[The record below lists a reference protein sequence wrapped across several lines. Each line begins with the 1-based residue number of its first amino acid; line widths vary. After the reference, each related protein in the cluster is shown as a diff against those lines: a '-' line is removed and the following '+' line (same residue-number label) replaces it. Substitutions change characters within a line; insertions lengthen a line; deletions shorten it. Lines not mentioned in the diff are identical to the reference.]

1 MAKPHTIVP
10 IGNLI
15 KDTEVH
21 STTFPYYNKRS
32 TTNFPVF
39 SSLTHIQK
47 LELQC
52 TVLLS
57 YQEVGFLTIFFFK
70 FSFNDYYLQQNTSE
84 CRPRSNHLH
93 LPPPYIITDLIRVGE
108 QYPGSVLCRLLD
120 TVPHS
125 SQSQLFTILHTPI
138 DHSNAWKWYQFG
150 CGLTFTH
157 FYLVAKSSG
166 IPLNKNGTCV
176 EDFVLVN
183 CNIKVQ

>member
-1 MAKPHTIVP
+1 MIIIFNKIHLNV
-10 IGNLI
+10 GHVL
-15 KDTEVH
+15 
-21 STTFPYYNKRS
+21 TTY
-32 TTNFPVF
+32 
-39 SSLTHIQK
+39 
-47 LELQC
+47 
-52 TVLLS
+52 
-57 YQEVGFLTIFFFK
+57 
-70 FSFNDYYLQQNTSE
+70 
-84 CRPRSNHLH
+84 LH

-166 IPLNKNGTCV
+166 IPLNKKGTCV